1 MLLKLTGLVPLYP
14 LIGCII
20 NGFFGLRIGKNAVG
34 LIAAGSVGLSFLTT
48 LFIFAGL
55 VATPAEERVFE
66 QVLFTW
72 MAAGDF
78 VAEFGFQVDPLSMIM
93 MLFVTGVG
101 FLIHVYS
108 IGYMHE
114 EYSFYRCANRKIH

>member
-14 LIGCII
+14 LIGCLI

-48 LFIFAGL
+48 LIIFIGL
-55 VATPAEERVFE
+55 VMTPVEERVFE

-72 MAAGDF
+72 IAAGDF
-78 VAEFGFQVDPLSMIM
+78 TAEFGFQVDPLSMTM

-101 FLIHVYS
+101 FLIHVTP
-108 IGYMHE
+108 
-114 EYSFYRCANRKIH
+114 